1 MLAFDYAVKSNVCQ
15 TDPCV
20 KSQVSREMS
29 SLKTCGFTFKS
40 TLRRCSFV
48 CIHFCHHLMGIINE
62 QEQGPRGLF
71 TWAISDQS
79 ESNPSVSICC
89 CFCLFCPCCWFICF
103 VVAHLFSRWLRVNDD
118 WYEMT
123 ALCCTFLVSWHTH
136 TSLLPH
142 TLKTEV
148 SCHRNQGPGCYG
160 YLEWTSVWGTEIN
173 VW

>member
-1 MLAFDYAVKSNVCQ
+1 MFVRLIPVLNPRWVGKWAVLKHVDLPLNQLWDVAALFVFIFAITWWVLLTSKNKVLADCSLGQSAINQRAIPVYRFVVFVYFVRAV
-15 TDPCV
+15 
-20 KSQVSREMS
+20 
-29 SLKTCGFTFKS
+29 
-40 TLRRCSFV
+40 
-48 CIHFCHHLMGIINE
+48 
-62 QEQGPRGLF
+62 GL
-71 TWAISDQS
+71 
-79 ESNPSVSICC
+79 
-89 CFCLFCPCCWFICF
+89 ICF

-160 YLEWTSVWGTEIN
+160 YLEWTSVWGTEK
-173 VW
+173 